1 MPHAEQEF
9 FDYLGQL
16 NCESV
21 KVYGATDGEIVFP
34 DQPLLRLEGPFAL
47 L

>member
-9 FDYLGQL
+9 FDYLGWL

-34 DQPLLRLEGPFAL
+34 D
-47 L
+47 